1 MACTPCPSS
10 LGAGLDILEKSL
22 LGGGG
27 GVRNRNL
34 YFGGGGSGGGYI
46 VCESVSILK
55 RYLKNASV
63 KFRKKYLFQWWYVA
77 SVWNTLLFF

>member
-1 MACTPCPSS
+1 MHPLPLQ
-10 LGAGLDILEKSL
+10 LGGGARYFRKVFA
-22 LGGGG
+22 GGGG

-34 YFGGGGSGGGYI
+34 YFGGGGGGGYI

-63 KFRKKYLFQWWYVA
+63 KFRKKYLFQW
-77 SVWNTLLFF
+77 

>member
-1 MACTPCPSS
+1 MHPLPLQ
-10 LGAGLDILEKSL
+10 LGGGARYFRKVFA
-22 LGGGG
+22 GGGG

-34 YFGGGGSGGGYI
+34 YFGGGGYI

-63 KFRKKYLFQWWYVA
+63 KFRKKYLFQW
-77 SVWNTLLFF
+77 